1 MTKITVKG
9 LDIGIGAPKIIVP
22 IVGKTEQEL
31 VNEAEFLTQI
41 DFDMVEWRAD
51 HFQYVDD
58 IEKVKQTANK
68 LHSIIGNKPI
78 LFTFRTANEG
88 GVYPASVEFYIDLNK
103 QMIKSGL
110 IDLVDIEVFT
120 GDKYVEE
127 IVELAH
133 QNKVFVIAS
142 NHDFEKTPQKD
153 EIVARLRKMQDLGV
167 DIPKIAVMPR
177 SREDVITLLAATAE
191 MKDKYARK
199 PLITMSMAGQGAISR
214 IAGGTFGSDL
224 TFGAAKKASAPGQLD
239 VKELR
244 HILNVLDSSLA

>member
-103 QMIKSGL
+103 QMIKSGF

-142 NHDFEKTPQKD
+142 NHDFEKTPPKD

>member
-142 NHDFEKTPQKD
+142 NHDFEKTPPKD

>member
-1 MTKITVKG
+1 MSKITVKD
-9 LDIGIGAPKIIVP
+9 LDIGVGVPKIIVP
-22 IVGKTEQEL
+22 IVGKTEEEL
-31 VNEAEFLTQI
+31 INEAEFLTKI
-41 DFDMVEWRAD
+41 DFDMVEWRVD
-51 HFQYVDD
+51 HFQQVEDV
-58 IEKVKQTANK
+58 EKVKQTANK
-68 LHSIIGNKPI
+68 LQTIIGHKPI

-88 GVYPASVEFYIDLNK
+88 GVYPATVEFYINLNK

-133 QNKVFVIAS
+133 QYNVLVIAS
-142 NHDFEKTPQKD
+142 NHDFDKTPPKD
-153 EIVARLRKMQDLGV
+153 QIVARLRKMQDLGV

-177 SREDVITLLAATAE
+177 SREDVINLLAATAE

-199 PLITMSMAGQGAISR
+199 PLITMAMAGTGAISR
-214 IAGGTFGSDL
+214 IAGETFGSDL
-224 TFGAAKKASAPGQLD
+224 TFGAAKNASAPGQLD

-244 HILNVLDSSLA
+244 NTLNILHKSLT

>member
-142 NHDFEKTPQKD
+142 NHDFEKTPPKD

-191 MKDKYARK
+191 MKDKYACK

-239 VKELR
+239 VQELR

>member
-9 LDIGIGAPKIIVP
+9 LDIGVGAPKIIVP

-41 DFDMVEWRAD
+41 DFDMVEWRVD
-51 HFQYVDD
+51 HFQHVDD
-58 IEKVKQTANK
+58 VEKVKQTANK
-68 LHSIIGNKPI
+68 LHAIIGHKPI

-88 GVYPASVEFYIDLNK
+88 GVYPASVEFYINLNK
-103 QMIKSGL
+103 QMIKTGL

-120 GDKYVEE
+120 GDQYVEE

-133 QNKVFVIAS
+133 QHNVLVIAS
-142 NHDFEKTPQKD
+142 NHDFDKTPAKD

-177 SREDVITLLAATAE
+177 SREDVINLLAATAE
-191 MKDKYARK
+191 MKDKYAHK
-199 PLITMSMAGQGAISR
+199 PLITMSMAGKGAISR
-214 IAGGTFGSDL
+214 VAGETFGSDL
-224 TFGAAKKASAPGQLD
+224 TFGAAKNASAPGQLD

-244 HILNVLDSSLA
+244 QILNILHRSLA